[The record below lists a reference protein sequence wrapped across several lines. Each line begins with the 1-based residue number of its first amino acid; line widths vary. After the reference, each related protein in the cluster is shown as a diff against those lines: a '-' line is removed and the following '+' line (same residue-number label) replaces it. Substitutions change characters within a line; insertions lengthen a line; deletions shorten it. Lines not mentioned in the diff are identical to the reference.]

1 MGLAQAAVVTSTRDV
16 KASAPVSYLSTML
29 DDAFRDI
36 ALSISAAVGGP
47 YHPGSLNYPGEPVY
61 DLGGSII
68 DPGSP
73 YSVNVNVQVDNVT
86 EDMRSDADFQERDV
100 RLLILG
106 ADTLDAVPTVS
117 VTAGPFSGQLYSIRS
132 VSRDT
137 LGFAWECRGRA
148 LG

>member
-1 MGLAQAAVVTSTRDV
+1 
-16 KASAPVSYLSTML
+16 ML
-29 DDAFRDI
+29 DDTFRDI

-68 DPGSP
+68 DPGTP
-73 YSVNVNVQVDNVT
+73 YGVDVHVQVDDVT
-86 EDMRSDADFQERDV
+86 EDMRADADFQERDV

-106 ADTLDAVPTVS
+106 PDTLDAVPTVS

-148 LG
+148 IG

>member
-1 MGLAQAAVVTSTRDV
+1 
-16 KASAPVSYLSTML
+16 ML

-47 YHPGSLNYPGEPVY
+47 YHPGTLNYPGEPVY

-68 DPGSP
+68 DPGTP
-73 YSVNVNVQVDNVT
+73 YSVDVHVQVDSVT
-86 EDMRSDADFQERDV
+86 EAMRSDADFLERDV

-117 VTAGPFSGQLYSIRS
+117 VSAGPFSGQLYSIRS
-132 VSRDT
+132 VGRDT

-148 LG
+148 IS